1 MMIPAKVFA
10 SISVMTVADLPR
22 QPSVKGRLV
31 FSQFSDKDSIKH
43 LLGMQL
49 WYLLKY
55 AELTEVVRQKDK
67 LLIDLL
73 HKVQVGNIDDN
84 DVEKLL
90 KGRFIQESDENYPKD
105 TLHMYGENDSAMKK
119 DNAALNDLPGKLYT
133 IEADDK
139 IPDNCKYPLGTIQAA
154 QNQKLT
160 NTGGLAKFFKLK
172 INVKVTL
179 TVNLDIQD
187 YLINGHTGNISH
199 IEFTQGSVWKVYV
212 KFSDEQAGLKAMRS
226 SYVGRK
232 RSSVVIEKC
241 ET

>member
-1 MMIPAKVFA
+1 
-10 SISVMTVADLPR
+10 
-22 QPSVKGRLV
+22 
-31 FSQFSDKDSIKH
+31 
-43 LLGMQL
+43 
-49 WYLLKY
+49 
-55 AELTEVVRQKDK
+55 
-67 LLIDLL
+67 
-73 HKVQVGNIDDN
+73 
-84 DVEKLL
+84 
-90 KGRFIQESDENYPKD
+90 
-105 TLHMYGENDSAMKK
+105 MKK

-199 IEFTQGSVWKVYV
+199 IEFTQGSV
-212 KFSDEQAGLKAMRS
+212 
-226 SYVGRK
+226 
-232 RSSVVIEKC
+232 
-241 ET
+241 